1 MTEVFRGQGVYSRC
15 HYWFVSEWDT
25 GTHVPLALSVAQYCP
40 LCFMRPVFINGLW
53 YQTHSCW
60 LSREET
66 CKTRSTPD
74 WRNHR
79 REREVRLEARCWPDI
94 VLSWYGP
101 ASLPADP
108 WGQVQESWAC
118 TYGQVLLYHE
128 QVVWLTGI
136 EVRRAGGIPLA
147 GPKRNFMGVT

>member
-1 MTEVFRGQGVYSRC
+1 MTEVFRGQGVIQGATVGSCQMGHWSPRSPCPSSRTVLPSLR
-15 HYWFVSEWDT
+15 HK
-25 GTHVPLALSVAQYCP
+25 
-40 LCFMRPVFINGLW
+40 PVFINGLW

-79 REREVRLEARCWPDI
+79 REREVRPEARCWPDI
-94 VLSWYGP
+94 VLSWCGP
-101 ASLPADP
+101 AGLPAYL
-108 WGQVQESWAC
+108 WGQVQESWAY

-128 QVVWLTGI
+128 QVVSLTGI
-136 EVRRAGGIPLA
+136 EIRRAGGILLS